1 MKKGLSPVI
10 GAVLLVMMVIA
21 IGSGVFLWMRG
32 SVTKAEEEALVQQ
45 ECQKIDFIVDDFCYA
60 EEWVD
65 NSETD
70 PQLRTY
76 IQFNARNDAEEPELH
91 SFLFF
96 IDYDR
101 RTISIP
107 GQTDQNMEGYESGR
121 VITEF
126 IEGFEGIKQIRVVPR
141 IKVQNKIALCEEK
154 EVAINWEFV
163 GPC

>member
-1 MKKGLSPVI
+1 MSPI
-10 GAVLLVMMVIA
+10 ISTVLLVMLVMVIA
-21 IGSGVFLWMRG
+21 SGVFLWMRS

-45 ECQKIDFIVDDFCYA
+45 ECQKVKFIVADFCYV
-60 EEWVD
+60 EELVQ
-65 NSETD
+65 NLETE

-107 GQTDQNMEGYESGR
+107 GQTDENMEGYEADR
-121 VITEF
+121 VTTEF
-126 IEGFEGIKQIRVVPR
+126 IEEMERIKQIRVVPK
-141 IKVQNKIALCEEK
+141 IKVQNKIVLCEEK

-163 GPC
+163 TPC

>member
-1 MKKGLSPVI
+1 MSPVI
-10 GAVLLVMMVIA
+10 GTVLLVMMVMV
-21 IGSGVFLWMRG
+21 IGSGIFLWMRF
-32 SVTKAEEEALVQQ
+32 SVTSAEEEAAVQQ
-45 ECQKIDFIVDDFCYA
+45 ACQKIKFIADDFCYV
-60 EEWVD
+60 EELVQ
-65 NSETD
+65 NLETE

-107 GQTDQNMEGYESGR
+107 GQTDENMEGYESDK
-121 VITEF
+121 ITTEF
-126 IEGFEGIKQIRVVPR
+126 IEEMERIKQIRVVPK
-141 IKVQNKIALCEEK
+141 IKVQNKIVLCEEK

-163 GPC
+163 TPC